1 MPVFLCVFFSPL
13 FSFCIYQV
21 GEVFCCA
28 FVCLVFAFLHFL
40 HLFVLVFA
48 FYQVGEVADRDGS
61 GCRVVGETSLHS
73 LLVGSIPEE
82 KSF

>member
-1 MPVFLCVFFSPL
+1 MHL
-13 FSFCIYQV
+13 FV
-21 GEVFCCA
+21 W
-28 FVCLVFAFLHFL
+28 FLHFL

-82 KSF
+82 KKKLKKYNKYITNIFVLPPEKDL